1 MEYLCGQAPASYK
14 SEMEAHL
21 LTREVGLLSSETPC
35 THLYSVRP
43 RQEEIERDG
52 EKETDSSFLLPD
64 KRIASPHSG
73 SPLVRHNEI
82 LLIEA
87 AYLALICPC

>member
-21 LTREVGLLSSETPC
+21 LTREVGPLSSETPC

-43 RQEEIERDG
+43 RQVEIERNRAK
-52 EKETDSSFLLPD
+52 EKDSSFFLPD
-64 KRIASPHSG
+64 KRMASPQAG
-73 SPLVRHNEI
+73 SPRVRHDEI